1 MKEWA
6 IAGFVLLGLTSCIE
20 NPQSKN
26 PTIEYIKRPK
36 IKKTGH
42 TPIFDYDW
50 LTSEIETYFLY
61 FSSDSDLNQLDLVQ
75 NYYALHAYQPH
86 WIDISDTLQHAEYLS
101 ILASADMHGLDRN
114 TYHYDHLA
122 TNLENLSFFYFETG
136 EINYQLWAESEILLS
151 DGLILLTEHL
161 KRGVFDPLSNEDYH
175 YFISSKDTTFFS
187 FGVFYAENLGDFF
200 QNLMPSSAHYKA
212 LQNEYVKRLE
222 KPESSR
228 TNRDIDTLNTL
239 RVNLERWRWHPLFT
253 DIDEQVVYVNIP
265 AFELYVLKAD
275 SVLMSSKV
283 CVGIKRPKT
292 YVTLYQNH
300 LKNPENIPKPRHN
313 ETPILK
319 DAITYLTL
327 NPQWRVPSEIAKNEI
342 LRNIQKDSNYLSRMG
357 YHVYQGNVQIDP
369 HTVNWNA
376 ITPANL
382 TYRFEQSAGE
392 LNALGKMKFMFPNK
406 FSVYLHD
413 TPSKN
418 DYSRRDRAVSHGCVR
433 VENYL
438 ELAHTLLSNIP
449 KYDIDY
455 LRKAIGLDKKNTKP
469 LQTVNVFLNPPVPI
483 IIDYKTAWVDPFG
496 NLHIYPD
503 VYERDLLVLEALQSL
518 R

>member
-1 MKEWA
+1 MKKWE
-6 IAGFVLLGLTSCIE
+6 IVSFILLGLAACQT
-20 NPQSKN
+20 PQQEETA

-36 IKKTGH
+36 IKNTADI
-42 TPIFDYDW
+42 PVFDYDW

-61 FSSDSDLNQLDLVQ
+61 FSSDSDLNQLDLVRD
-75 NYYALHAYQPH
+75 YYALHAYQPH
-86 WIDISDTLQHAEYLS
+86 WIDISDTLQQAEYLS
-101 ILASADMHGLDRN
+101 ILASAETHGLDRN
-114 TYHYDHLA
+114 TYHYDRLA

-136 EINYQLWAESEILLS
+136 KINYQLWAESEILLS
-151 DGLILLTEHL
+151 DGLILFTEHL

-175 YFISSKDTTFFS
+175 YFISSKDTIFFP
-187 FGVFYAENLGDFF
+187 FGVFYAENLWSFF
-200 QNLMPSSAHYKA
+200 QNLTPSNVQYKT
-212 LQNEYVKRLE
+212 LQNEYLKRLK
-222 KPESSR
+222 KPESTR
-228 TNRDIDTLNTL
+228 ANRDIDTLNIL

-253 DIDEQVVYVNIP
+253 ESDQNVVYVNIP

-292 YVTLYQNH
+292 YATHYRNY
-300 LKNPENIPKPRHN
+300 LKNPEKTPKPRHN

-319 DAITYLTL
+319 DKITYLTL

-357 YHVYQGNVQIDP
+357 YHVYRGNVLIDP
-369 HTVNWNA
+369 HSVNWNA

-418 DYSRRDRAVSHGCVR
+418 DFLRRNRAVSHGCVR

-449 KYDIDY
+449 KYNIDY
-455 LRKAIGLDKKNTKP
+455 LRKTIGLDEENIRQLK
-469 LQTVNVFLNPPVPI
+469 TVNVFLNPPISV
-483 IIDYKTAWVDPFG
+483 IIDYKTAWIDTDG
-496 NLHIYPD
+496 NLHIYSD
-503 VYERDLLVLEALQSL
+503 VYERDLLVLEALQK
-518 R
+518 